1 MKSKIIV
8 YLVLIGVLV
17 ASIVVIS
24 VAGIDI
30 FGKNTGEPEH
40 THSFGE
46 WQTVEEATCTENGS
60 KARACAC
67 GEKETAVIDATG
79 HDFVTYTSDENATC
93 TADGT
98 KTAKCE
104 CCDKTDTVTEAE
116 TKLGHDFV
124 TYISDE
130 NATCTEDGTKTA
142 KCERC
147 DKTDTITEAETKF
160 GHNFVTYKSDEN
172 ATCTEDGTKTA
183 KCERCDETNT
193 VTVADTAIGHSYT
206 DSVVAPTC
214 TAGGY
219 TLHTCGTCGYS
230 YSDSEKLTAA
240 HPYEWELIEAG
251 ETTDTYKKT
260 CTVCS
265 VTEIITGVPKASIDL
280 DMEYS
285 EELGGYV
292 VTGIGKCTD
301 TDIVIPTHYQ
311 GPGDEKPLPVVAIAS
326 ATDDDGSPIFG
337 LSFMSNETI
346 TSLTII
352 GEVKT
357 IGAFAFA
364 QTNLKEINILGGVT
378 TIDIQSFSFC
388 YSVQTIV
395 ISDSVTNIGD
405 GAFFYAGFATGQSIS
420 VYYTGTEEQWKYVDI
435 VYTEGDEAINDA
447 TKYFYS
453 ETEPTE
459 AGNYWHY
466 VDGVVTVW
474 PAV

>member
-1 MKSKIIV
+1 MKNLIIT
-8 YLVLIGVLV
+8 YLVFISISIAAIIGCT
-17 ASIVVIS
+17 I
-24 VAGIDI
+24 AGIDI
-30 FGKNTGEPEH
+30 FKDNTGDTSHEH
-40 THSFGE
+40 SYGE
-46 WQTVEEATCTENGS
+46 WQTVEEASCTKAGLKERACECGDKESEEIPLVAHSYTPEIAAPSCTEPGYTTY
-60 KARACAC
+60 ACAC
-67 GEKETAVIDATG
+67 GDSYTADAT
-79 HDFVTYTSDENATC
+79 
-93 TADGT
+93 
-98 KTAKCE
+98 
-104 CCDKTDTVTEAE
+104 EA
-116 TKLGHDFV
+116 V
-124 TYISDE
+124 
-130 NATCTEDGTKTA
+130 
-142 KCERC
+142 
-147 DKTDTITEAETKF
+147 
-160 GHNFVTYKSDEN
+160 
-172 ATCTEDGTKTA
+172 
-183 KCERCDETNT
+183 
-193 VTVADTAIGHSYT
+193 GHSYT
-206 DSVVAPTC
+206 SEVTAPTC
-214 TAGGY
+214 TTDGCTTY
-219 TLHTCGTCGYS
+219 TCGACGDTYTETIESEGHSYTSEVTAPTCTTDGCVTYTCSACGDS
-230 YSDSEKLTAA
+230 YKTDETPAIGHVYGEWTLSNPSEPTD
-240 HPYEWELIEAG
+240 
-251 ETTDTYKKT
+251 TDTYVKKCKCGDT
-260 CTVCS
+260 KTM
-265 VTEIITGVPKASIDL
+265 TNVPKASSDL
-280 DMEYS
+280 AMDYS
-285 EELGGYV
+285 AELGGYV

-311 GPGDEKPLPVVAIAS
+311 GPDDEKPLPVVAIAS

-395 ISDSVTNIGD
+395 ISDSVTNISD

-435 VYTEGDEAINDA
+435 VYTEGDEAIKDA